1 MEAYILRLLKGLK
14 MEGAMKVPLK
24 TDARRSLSRS
34 THTQLTNIFQKIGK
48 KDETDEGLNM
58 LYDFLQQHPEADID
72 PFLKRSS
79 QFFQDYIQ
87 KNLSKI
93 DSDRKSS
100 TPGQHGKEELES
112 KLDSVISE
120 NSSTA
125 GNRDLE
131 YWKQRLE
138 MWNRIWDET
147 INKQY

>member
-1 MEAYILRLLKGLK
+1 M
-14 MEGAMKVPLK
+14 
-24 TDARRSLSRS
+24 
-34 THTQLTNIFQKIGK
+34 
-48 KDETDEGLNM
+48 
-58 LYDFLQQHPEADID
+58 FL
-72 PFLKRSS
+72 
-79 QFFQDYIQ
+79 
-87 KNLSKI
+87 
-93 DSDRKSS
+93 
-100 TPGQHGKEELES
+100 GQHGKEELES